1 MPRERRSG
9 EKPSGQRPDEN
20 SPRTKRRDSAVSKPS
35 APSASSL
42 SVYSYSSESSWE
54 PSRSSRYRRVPVDDD
69 APPLYSPLRD
79 SAVPSVD
86 SAEAQKNLRP
96 ADEVSSTSRRSRR
109 TERSLARGSV
119 SSHVSGKSDRQK
131 SESASAHPR
140 DDNQLVPFGP
150 NGEAPESETGAGD
163 EMQIYNQTQR
173 MPYDLVTHYKAPTV
187 ETPIGTPQIERYK
200 PMAYD
205 PQDWV
210 PRRSRSSRRAIEYPP
225 QSSEKVLQ
233 KAAATQARS
242 SRRSRSV
249 MTPSEYSNES
259 RRSRSR
265 AINDKIRLSDRN
277 KTSNMPIAELL
288 GAAAGGAV
296 VLIGGG
302 NPAMALLGAAAGT
315 FAGNRISENRKEK
328 K

>member
-1 MPRERRSG
+1 MSG
-9 EKPSGQRPDEN
+9 H
-20 SPRTKRRDSAVSKPS
+20 A
-35 APSASSL
+35 
-42 SVYSYSSESSWE
+42 
-54 PSRSSRYRRVPVDDD
+54 
-69 APPLYSPLRD
+69 
-79 SAVPSVD
+79 
-86 SAEAQKNLRP
+86 
-96 ADEVSSTSRRSRR
+96 
-109 TERSLARGSV
+109 
-119 SSHVSGKSDRQK
+119 SGKGERQR
-131 SESASAHPR
+131 SEPASAHPR
-140 DDNQLVPFGP
+140 DDNQLIPFGP
-150 NGEAPESETGAGD
+150 NGEPPESESGAGD
-163 EMQIYNQTQR
+163 EMQIYSPTQR

-233 KAAATQARS
+233 KTAATQARS

-259 RRSRSR
+259 RRNRSR
-265 AINDKIRLSDRN
+265 AINDMTKLNDKH